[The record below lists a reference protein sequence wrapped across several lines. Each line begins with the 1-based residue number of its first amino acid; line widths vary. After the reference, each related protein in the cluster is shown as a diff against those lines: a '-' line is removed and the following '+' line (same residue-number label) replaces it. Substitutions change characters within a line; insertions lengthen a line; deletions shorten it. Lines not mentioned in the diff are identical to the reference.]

1 MNEISRQT
9 FPAQPGQPA
18 QPAPPV
24 PPVPPVPPA
33 PPKSKRALK
42 TVGTVLGIAAGVV
55 IGKLAVAALLGGTD
69 GPADAGRYKLV
80 PPATFQS
87 LSLQDSG
94 PRVDAIK
101 QGQNQSGPAKPGTTR
116 VAVVYA
122 DQAGTAQLVVSGAAG
137 SFHDKDPGAELTNAL
152 KGMGLKE
159 AEITTHEA
167 GNPAGGAMRC
177 GTVVIAEGSM
187 PMCMWA
193 DHSSL
198 VTVTVPIENKPVTID
213 ALAARARELRAVM
226 EVSTS

>member
-1 MNEISRQT
+1 MNEITQ
-9 FPAQPGQPA
+9 PYGHAQVT
-18 QPAPPV
+18 PPV
-24 PPVPPVPPA
+24 PP
-33 PPKSKRALK
+33 KNKRVLK
-42 TVGTVLGIAAGVV
+42 AVGMVLAFAAGSFAV
-55 IGKLAVAALLGGTD
+55 KFALASLGGTD

-80 PPATFQS
+80 PPAAFQS
-87 LSLQDSG
+87 LTLQDSG

-137 SFHDKDPGAELTNAL
+137 SFRDEDPGAELTTGL

-167 GNPAGGAMRC
+167 GTPAGGAMRC
-177 GTVVIAEGSM
+177 GTVVMAEGSM

-198 VTVTVPIENKPVTID
+198 VTVTVPIENKPVTVD
-213 ALAARARELRAVM
+213 ALAAQARELRGVM
-226 EVSTS
+226 EVSAS